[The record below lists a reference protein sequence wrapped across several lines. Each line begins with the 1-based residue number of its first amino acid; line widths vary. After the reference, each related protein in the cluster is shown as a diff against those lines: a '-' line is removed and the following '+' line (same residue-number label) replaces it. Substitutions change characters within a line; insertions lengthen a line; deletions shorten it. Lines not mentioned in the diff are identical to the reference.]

1 MNTENKKPIRDRHE
15 EEQILKSLKLSTI
28 NTKYELYKVICLMR
42 SVIGEYNCYRNKPYV
57 NRILDKFDTMSKE
70 LSNIKEELNNKFSSI
85 IIEDMDDDLIKFHIF
100 DKVDRG
106 AILPS
111 GRVLEN
117 KDNNAY
123 RSLHFALNKD
133 GEIIDFRGYINTKNG
148 LNEYFE
154 LNSVYAVPLYK
165 KTHFI
170 MEMLEELVR
179 ERKLFVKKLSAM

>member
-1 MNTENKKPIRDRHE
+1 MKLNEKIVKAVDRVITEW
-15 EEQILKSLKLSTI
+15 
-28 NTKYELYKVICLMR
+28 
-42 SVIGEYNCYRNKPYV
+42 
-57 NRILDKFDTMSKE
+57 
-70 LSNIKEELNNKFSSI
+70 SSI
-85 IIEDMDDDLIKFHIF
+85 MITDMDDDLIKFNIF
-100 DKVDRG
+100 DKVDIG

-165 KTHFI
+165 KTHFT

-179 ERKLFVKKLSAM
+179 QRKLFVKKLSAM

>member
-1 MNTENKKPIRDRHE
+1 MKLNEKMVKAVDRVITEW
-15 EEQILKSLKLSTI
+15 
-28 NTKYELYKVICLMR
+28 
-42 SVIGEYNCYRNKPYV
+42 
-57 NRILDKFDTMSKE
+57 
-70 LSNIKEELNNKFSSI
+70 SSI
-85 IIEDMDDDLIKFHIF
+85 MITDMDDDLIKFNIF
-100 DKVDRG
+100 DKVDIG

-111 GRVLEN
+111 GRILEN

-123 RSLHFALNKD
+123 RSLHFVLNKD

-154 LNSVYAVPLYK
+154 LNSVYAIPLYK

>member
-1 MNTENKKPIRDRHE
+1 M
-15 EEQILKSLKLSTI
+15 
-28 NTKYELYKVICLMR
+28 
-42 SVIGEYNCYRNKPYV
+42 
-57 NRILDKFDTMSKE
+57 
-70 LSNIKEELNNKFSSI
+70 ELNEQMVNSIDKLMTEFSSI

-117 KDNNAY
+117 KDNNSY

>member
-1 MNTENKKPIRDRHE
+1 MKLNEKIVNAIDRVITEW
-15 EEQILKSLKLSTI
+15 
-28 NTKYELYKVICLMR
+28 
-42 SVIGEYNCYRNKPYV
+42 
-57 NRILDKFDTMSKE
+57 
-70 LSNIKEELNNKFSSI
+70 SSI

-154 LNSVYAVPLYK
+154 LNSVYAIPLYK

>member
-1 MNTENKKPIRDRHE
+1 M
-15 EEQILKSLKLSTI
+15 
-28 NTKYELYKVICLMR
+28 
-42 SVIGEYNCYRNKPYV
+42 
-57 NRILDKFDTMSKE
+57 
-70 LSNIKEELNNKFSSI
+70 ELNEQMVKSIDKLMTEWSSI
-85 IIEDMDDDLIKFHIF
+85 MITDMDDDLIKFNIF
-100 DKVDRG
+100 DKVDIG

-117 KDNNAY
+117 KDDNGF
-123 RSLHFALNKD
+123 RSLNFAINEE
-133 GEIIDFRGYINTKNG
+133 GEILDFRGYINTKNG

>member
-1 MNTENKKPIRDRHE
+1 MKLNEKIVKAIDRVITEW
-15 EEQILKSLKLSTI
+15 
-28 NTKYELYKVICLMR
+28 
-42 SVIGEYNCYRNKPYV
+42 
-57 NRILDKFDTMSKE
+57 
-70 LSNIKEELNNKFSSI
+70 SSI
-85 IIEDMDDDLIKFHIF
+85 MITDMDDDLIKFHIF

-111 GRVLEN
+111 GRVLED

-154 LNSVYAVPLYK
+154 LNSVYAIPLYK

>member
-1 MNTENKKPIRDRHE
+1 M
-15 EEQILKSLKLSTI
+15 
-28 NTKYELYKVICLMR
+28 
-42 SVIGEYNCYRNKPYV
+42 
-57 NRILDKFDTMSKE
+57 
-70 LSNIKEELNNKFSSI
+70 ELNEQMVKSIDKLMTEFSSI

-106 AILPS
+106 SILPS
-111 GRVLEN
+111 SRVLEN

-154 LNSVYAVPLYK
+154 LNSVYAIPLYK
-165 KTHFI
+165 KTHFT

-179 ERKLFVKKLSAM
+179 QRKLFVKKLSAM

>member
-1 MNTENKKPIRDRHE
+1 MKLNEKIVKAIDRVITEW
-15 EEQILKSLKLSTI
+15 
-28 NTKYELYKVICLMR
+28 
-42 SVIGEYNCYRNKPYV
+42 
-57 NRILDKFDTMSKE
+57 
-70 LSNIKEELNNKFSSI
+70 SSI
-85 IIEDMDDDLIKFHIF
+85 MITDMNDDLIKFNIF

-165 KTHFI
+165 KTHFT

-179 ERKLFVKKLSAM
+179 QHKLFVKKLSAM

>member
-1 MNTENKKPIRDRHE
+1 MKLNEKIVKAVDRVITEW
-15 EEQILKSLKLSTI
+15 
-28 NTKYELYKVICLMR
+28 
-42 SVIGEYNCYRNKPYV
+42 
-57 NRILDKFDTMSKE
+57 
-70 LSNIKEELNNKFSSI
+70 SSI
-85 IIEDMDDDLIKFHIF
+85 MITDMDDDLIKFNIF
-100 DKVDRG
+100 DKVDIG

-133 GEIIDFRGYINTKNG
+133 GEIIDFREYINTKNG

-165 KTHFI
+165 KTHFT

-179 ERKLFVKKLSAM
+179 QRKLFVKKLSAM

>member
-1 MNTENKKPIRDRHE
+1 M
-15 EEQILKSLKLSTI
+15 
-28 NTKYELYKVICLMR
+28 
-42 SVIGEYNCYRNKPYV
+42 
-57 NRILDKFDTMSKE
+57 
-70 LSNIKEELNNKFSSI
+70 ELNEQMVKSIDKLMTEFSSI

-100 DKVDRG
+100 DKVDKG

-133 GEIIDFRGYINTKNG
+133 GEIKDFRGYINTKNG

-165 KTHFI
+165 KTHLT
-170 MEMLEELVR
+170 LEELEKIVTDYIVL
-179 ERKLFVKKLSAM
+179 RKK

>member
-1 MNTENKKPIRDRHE
+1 MKLNEKIVKSIDR
-15 EEQILKSLKLSTI
+15 
-28 NTKYELYKVICLMR
+28 V
-42 SVIGEYNCYRNKPYV
+42 
-57 NRILDKFDTMSKE
+57 MSE
-70 LSNIKEELNNKFSSI
+70 WSSI
-85 IIEDMDDDLIKFHIF
+85 MITDMDDGLIKFHIF

-133 GEIIDFRGYINTKNG
+133 GEIKGFRGYINTKNG

-154 LNSVYAVPLYK
+154 LNSIYAVPLYK
-165 KTHFI
+165 KTHFT

-179 ERKLFVKKLSAM
+179 QRKLFVKKLSAM

>member
-1 MNTENKKPIRDRHE
+1 MKLNEKIVKAIDR
-15 EEQILKSLKLSTI
+15 
-28 NTKYELYKVICLMR
+28 VI
-42 SVIGEYNCYRNKPYV
+42 SEW
-57 NRILDKFDTMSKE
+57 
-70 LSNIKEELNNKFSSI
+70 SSI
-85 IIEDMDDDLIKFHIF
+85 MIIDMDDDLIKFHIF

-123 RSLHFALNKD
+123 RSLHFALSKD

>member
-1 MNTENKKPIRDRHE
+1 MKLNEKIVKAIDR
-15 EEQILKSLKLSTI
+15 
-28 NTKYELYKVICLMR
+28 V
-42 SVIGEYNCYRNKPYV
+42 
-57 NRILDKFDTMSKE
+57 MSE
-70 LSNIKEELNNKFSSI
+70 WSSI
-85 IIEDMDDDLIKFHIF
+85 MITDMDDDLIKLNIF

-111 GRVLEN
+111 GRILEN

-123 RSLHFALNKD
+123 RSLNFALNKD

-165 KTHFI
+165 KTHFT

-179 ERKLFVKKLSAM
+179 QRKLFVKKLSAM